1 MTRKEEYA
9 QTYDHFYRH
18 MPLVF
23 YVEYEDLDRL
33 IPLVFCC

>member
-23 YVEYEDLDRL
+23 YVEYDDLDRL
-33 IPLVFCC
+33 VPLVFCC

>member
-1 MTRKEEYA
+1 MTRKEEYVE
-9 QTYDHFYRH
+9 TYAHFFRH

-33 IPLVFCC
+33 IPLVFCS

>member
-18 MPLVF
+18 MQLFF
-23 YVEYEDLDRL
+23 YVEYVDLDRP
-33 IPLVFCC
+33 IPLVFCS

>member
-1 MTRKEEYA
+1 MARKEEYVE
-9 QTYDHFYRH
+9 TYVDFYRH

-23 YVEYEDLDRL
+23 YVEYDDLDRL

>member
-23 YVEYEDLDRL
+23 YVEYDDLDRL